1 MKEADHL
8 ELRRV
13 LEGLNYSLTGSSLSE
28 IGGISYDSR
37 TIKPGDLFVAISG
50 MQMDGHDF
58 VEEAVN
64 KGASAVLVERH
75 FSNLDLPQVV
85 TENTRYAL
93 GLVSANFYDHP
104 HRKLRVLGVTGT
116 NGKTTTTYLVK
127 SVLEQAGYKVGLIG
141 TIQSIIGD
149 RALESG
155 RTTPESLDLQRLFSK
170 MVDEGTDFAIM
181 EVSSH
186 ALDLHRTAGVTFA
199 GTLFTNLSQDHLD
212 FHPTMDAYFAA
223 KAKLFLSQECPAV
236 LNVDDPWGVKLQ
248 VLNPSRALTYGVA
261 EGADFRAENIQLEN
275 GGVSYI
281 LNTEAGQIPIN
292 LQLTGHF
299 NVYNSLGA
307 AALCFSQGVS
317 LEAIKAGLQALS
329 GVPGRFEKV
338 ENDRGLNVVVDY
350 AHTPNGLE
358 NILYSGRE
366 LTPDGRL
373 IVVFGAGGDRD
384 KSKRPLM
391 GAVAARL
398 ADVIIITSDNPRSEE
413 PTAICSS
420 IEKGLLQTNSLVTYE
435 IIVDR
440 RTAIERAV
448 EIATPDDL
456 VIVAGKGHETYQ
468 ESARGRIHFD
478 DREEVRRAIKE
489 LKD

>member
-1 MKEADHL
+1 M

>member
-292 LQLTGHF
+292 LQLTGFF